1 MGEEMSKKKKQSKK
15 NKKDDVSERELDSL
29 VSALLTPEMIRY
41 LLTQKDFVKAT
52 LAETRKAKK
61 DPSDI
66 KGLGDKYKLPAD
78 QVSDGLDDVE
88 QMLTKMLGDVSD
100 EV

>member
-1 MGEEMSKKKKQSKK
+1 MSKKKKQSKK
-15 NKKDDVSERELDSL
+15 NKKDDVSEEVLDSF
-29 VSALLTPEMIRY
+29 VRSMLTPEVIVH
-41 LLTQKDFVKAT
+41 LLKNKDFVKAT
-52 LAETRKAKK
+52 IAETRKAKK

>member
-1 MGEEMSKKKKQSKK
+1 MSKKKKSKK
-15 NKKDDVSERELDSL
+15 DKTVERELDSF
-29 VSALLTPEMIRY
+29 VSALLTPEMIEY
-41 LLTQKDFVKAT
+41 LLTQKGFVKAT

-61 DPSDI
+61 DASDI
-66 KGLGDKYKLPAD
+66 KGLGEKYKLPAD